1 MQIGTAHDGAI
12 MANGTV
18 VLVHSPLVGPT
29 TWDPVA
35 RALVERGRQ
44 VALPSLLGMEDS
56 PAPFWRWAVD
66 RLLHSLASE
75 EGPLTLV
82 AHSGAG
88 PLLPIVGA
96 EADRE
101 ISSYVFVDATIPAPT
116 GSTPVVPAEFLPSL
130 EALVERG
137 RLPRWSQWWDEG
149 TMRALV
155 PDDGLRRR
163 LEEEMPSLPMAYFS
177 EAIPVPTRWPDA
189 PCAYILFSEA
199 YEPVAADARF
209 RGWPTRRIA
218 GEHLHIVVD
227 PESVAQALIEMV

>member
-1 MQIGTAHDGAI
+1 MSRDPMQIGTAHDGAI

-116 GSTPVVPAEFLPSL
+116 GS
-130 EALVERG
+130 
-137 RLPRWSQWWDEG
+137 WDEG